1 MPERRSRRAPAS
13 EANGKAST
21 ASQLTPAPGAIVSGN
36 CLEVM
41 RSWPD
46 ATIDAC
52 ITDPPYNMSRR
63 RGLAWAFSS
72 HVTME
77 EQWDAFTRD
86 EYFDFTRRW
95 LAEICRV
102 VKANGNILVFGSFHN
117 IYLIGFVLEHVL
129 GRRILQQ
136 ITWFKPNAQ
145 PNITGRLPTES
156 TEFIIWAC
164 NNSPD
169 RASKWTFNYKVS
181 KEIGGGKQLRNMW
194 TFPCTSRSERHSGNH
209 PTQKPL
215 ELLER
220 MLRLWTD
227 PGDTVLD
234 CFLGSG
240 TTAVAAARLGR
251 RWIGIERDSS
261 YVKIARAR
269 IAKVTIAAAAAI
281 AH

>member
-1 MPERRSRRAPAS
+1 VAERRARAAAPPSNGNPPAIS
-13 EANGKAST
+13 ESAPEPNTIVHGDCLDVMT
-21 ASQLTPAPGAIVSGN
+21 RWPAA
-36 CLEVM
+36 L
-41 RSWPD
+41 
-46 ATIDAC
+46 IDAC

-63 RGLAWAFSS
+63 KGLAWAFST
-72 HVTME
+72 HVTMA
-77 EQWDAFTRD
+77 EQWDRFSHD

-95 LAEICRV
+95 LAEACRV
-102 VKANGNILVFGSFHN
+102 VKPNGNILVFGSFHN

-164 NNSPD
+164 NNTPE
-169 RASKWTFNYKVS
+169 RATKWTFNYQVS

-194 TFPCTSRSERHSGNH
+194 QFPCTPRSERRAGSH

-220 MLRLWTD
+220 IIKLWTEPND
-227 PGDTVLD
+227 LVLD
-234 CFLGSG
+234 CFLGTG
-240 TTAVAAARLGR
+240 TTAIAAGRQGR
-251 RWIGIERDSS
+251 RFTGIERDPV
-261 YVKIARAR
+261 YAE
-269 IAKVTIAAAAAI
+269 I
-281 AH
+281 AHARLAELRASSNLAK